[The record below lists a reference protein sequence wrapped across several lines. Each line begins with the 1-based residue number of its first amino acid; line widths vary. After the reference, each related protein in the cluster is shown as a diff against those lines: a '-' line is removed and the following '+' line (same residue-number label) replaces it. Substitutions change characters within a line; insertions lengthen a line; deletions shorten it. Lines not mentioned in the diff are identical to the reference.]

1 MESPSDPEEF
11 GDIVRIQVNLLRI
24 IQEFRFG
31 FYIEPAENQVLVY
44 KSLQPIGKRLKST
57 CEKCFGKKNCP
68 RNCLRKM
75 LPDSS
80 LVQASNLEAMNH
92 FNIFRDRKSCEIK
105 FKSTICFN
113 FCFECFVFVR
123 CSVMFVRNQPNPNQT
138 KHQKQKNYPKEHNR
152 TRTRSC
158 LAIFIIL

>member
-75 LPDSS
+75 LLDSS

-123 CSVMFVRNQPNPNQT
+123 CSFDVRLCLS
-138 KHQKQKNYPKEHNR
+138 EINR
-152 TRTRSC
+152 TRTKRN
-158 LAIFIIL
+158 IKNRRITRKNTTEHEHVRV